1 MAGILAVPLKKPS
14 DVDVIKPLKNFLS
27 STYSSSNNQEDY
39 SDAVNEFS
47 KLRISAIWRA
57 FEKNETALEMMNCY
71 YDQLTALE
79 CKVPPNEIQIPFK
92 WKDAFDKSS
101 LFGGR
106 LSLTIA
112 SLSFEKVCVLFNIA
126 ALQSSIAAAQSVES
140 DEGLKLAAKLLQQAA
155 GIFSHLKGCVMPL
168 LQQNPTPD
176 LNPETLG
183 ALSSLMMAQ
192 AQEIFVL
199 KAIHDNMKDMI
210 IAKLSSQCVEMYD
223 DVAKQLQKEALRSI
237 WDRDWI
243 NTVCT
248 KQGLYQGIADYHK
261 SLVCRD
267 AKEVGEEIARLEV
280 SLSAMK
286 TAQQSTIR
294 NPLLQDYVNKAKL
307 NLAEAKKNNDFIYH
321 DRIPDPKSLPPIGKF
336 CPAKATPLPDRFST
350 SFTDL
355 FAALVPVAVHQAMA
369 AYDAKKNEIVNAEVL
384 KLRESTQLLNSILAS
399 LNLPAAIEETPGGAL
414 PQSLCEKADYVR
426 SANGIEWLDKM
437 IKDLPDLLQRNQDI
451 LDEADRMLRDENESD
466 SKLRSQFGDRWSRT
480 PSVKLTETFRS
491 NSEKYRK
498 IISNAV
504 EADKSVREK
513 FEKHRA
519 GIELL
524 SRSMDQL
531 NESVPTGGPSNT
543 PQASQGAVAEMRKL
557 MEEVEAVR
565 AERDT
570 IEWELKSASTD
581 MKDMFL
587 SALGHEGK
595 EPGVE
600 ELHRTYG
607 PLQKRVQESISR
619 QETLLENIQRV
630 NQVLTQERS
639 SGSGQREEVLKQ
651 LAAAFDAFKEL
662 ESNLKEGTKFY
673 NDLTQL
679 LVGFQNK
686 VSDYCFARKT
696 EKEELLKDLTQTAG
710 RDTTGGQ
717 IPGIP
722 SHHGASAAGGARAP
736 PEGVP
741 TASAPGAPNVHQP
754 TPSLPYPI
762 QPQGMPMPYATMP
775 AYGGVPMHY
784 FPTHYQQAPAGYP
797 GYPGY
802 APPGA
807 YGGYPYP
814 QQPPHN
820 PPPS

>member
-39 SDAVNEFS
+39 SEAISEFS
-47 KLRISAIWRA
+47 KLRSSAIWRA

-71 YDQLTALE
+71 YDQLSALE

-92 WKDAFDKSS
+92 WKDAFDKGSI
-101 LFGGR
+101 FGGR
-106 LSLTIA
+106 ISLTIT
-112 SLSFEKVCVLFNIA
+112 SLSFERVCILFNIA

-140 DEGLKLAAKLLQQAA
+140 DEGLKLSAKLLQQAA

-210 IAKLSSQCVEMYD
+210 IAKLSYQCVEMYD
-223 DVAKQLQKEALRSI
+223 DVAKQLQKEMLRPL

-243 NTVCT
+243 STVCT
-248 KQGLYQGIADYHK
+248 KQGLYQGIADYHR

-286 TAQQSTIR
+286 VAQQSAVR
-294 NPLLQDYVNKAKL
+294 NPLLQDYLNKAKL
-307 NLAEAKKNNDFIYH
+307 NLVEAKKNNDFIYH
-321 DRIPDPKSLPPIGKF
+321 ERIPDPKSLPPVGKF
-336 CPAKATPLPDRFST
+336 CPAKATPLPERFSAN
-350 SFTDL
+350 FADL

-369 AYDAKKNEIVNAEVL
+369 AYDSKKNEIVNAEVL
-384 KLRESTQLLNSILAS
+384 KLRENTQLLNSILAS
-399 LNLPAAIEETPGGAL
+399 LNLPAAIEETTGDSL

-466 SKLRSQFGDRWSRT
+466 SKLRTQFGDRWTRT

-498 IISNAV
+498 IISNAIS
-504 EADKSVREK
+504 ADKSVKEK
-513 FEKHRA
+513 FGKHRA

-524 SRSMDQL
+524 SKSMEQL
-531 NESVPTGGPSNT
+531 NASVPLGGQSST
-543 PQASQGAVAEMRKL
+543 PQSSQGGVAEMRKL

-587 SALGHEGK
+587 NALGQEGK

-600 ELHRTYG
+600 ELNRTYG
-607 PLQKRVQESISR
+607 PLQRRVQESVGR
-619 QETLLENIQRV
+619 QETLLANIQRV
-630 NQVLTQERS
+630 NQELTQERS
-639 SGSGQREEVLKQ
+639 TGSGQREEVLKQ
-651 LAAAFDAFKEL
+651 LAAAYDAFKEL
-662 ESNLKEGTKFY
+662 ESNLNEGTKFY

-686 VSDYCFARKT
+686 VADFCFARKT
-696 EKEELLKDLTQTAG
+696 EKEELLKDLTQNAG
-710 RDTTGGQ
+710 RDAAGGQ
-717 IPGIP
+717 LPGIP
-722 SHHGASAAGGARAP
+722 SHHAAGGARAP
-736 PEGVP
+736 GESTP
-741 TASAPGAPNVHQP
+741 TASAPGAPAVHQPTVHQP
-754 TPSLPYPI
+754 TPNLPYPI

-775 AYGGVPMHY
+775 AYGGMPMQY
-784 FPTHYQQAPAGYP
+784 YPTHYQQPPPGYYP
-797 GYPGY
+797 GYPQ
-802 APPGA
+802 PGA
-807 YGGYPYP
+807 YAGYPYP
-814 QQPPHN
+814 QQPPQN